1 MKVSVIIPCY
11 NQGHFLAEAIQSV
24 LDQDYPSKEII
35 VVNDGSTDETRLV
48 AARFDKF
55 ITYIEQPN
63 LGAASARNAGIRRAK
78 GEYIAFLD
86 ADDVC
91 LPGRLSLEADIL
103 EQQPEVGLVAT

>member
-55 ITYIEQPN
+55 IVTTYLRRGGGPAD
-63 LGAASARNAGIRRAK
+63 GRTAHAASHRRFAP
-78 GEYIAFLD
+78 A
-86 ADDVC
+86 C
-91 LPGRLSLEADIL
+91 GRWK
-103 EQQPEVGLVAT
+103 